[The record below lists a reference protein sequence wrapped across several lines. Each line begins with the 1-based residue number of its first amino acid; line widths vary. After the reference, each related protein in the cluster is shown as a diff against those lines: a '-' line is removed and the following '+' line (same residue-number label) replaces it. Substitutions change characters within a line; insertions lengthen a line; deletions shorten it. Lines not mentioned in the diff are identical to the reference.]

1 MNLGHSADIDRD
13 ILAYPYPGRSANN
26 RRGSRAVAE
35 SDRAKKLI
43 DRVRPGEA
51 ETLAAF
57 SPSRP
62 LIRLDLPT
70 LERPR
75 KANSG
80 AAAVGNC
87 SGDMADSRNFMTRCT
102 AYLPPGRSAG
112 TGGLTAV
119 SASGVSSRISGSG
132 PSRAIFNTSSI

>member
-1 MNLGHSADIDRD
+1 MDRE
-13 ILAYPYPGRSANN
+13 ILAYPYPGRSAKS

-51 ETLAAF
+51 ETFAAF

-62 LIRLDLPT
+62 LIKLDFPT

-80 AAAVGNC
+80 AATVGNW
-87 SGDMADSRNFMTRCT
+87 SGDIAERRYFVTSCT
-102 AYLPPGRSAG
+102 DYCARG
-112 TGGLTAV
+112 
-119 SASGVSSRISGSG
+119 
-132 PSRAIFNTSSI
+132 

>member
-1 MNLGHSADIDRD
+1 
-13 ILAYPYPGRSANN
+13 
-26 RRGSRAVAE
+26 VAE

-51 ETLAAF
+51 ETFAAF

-80 AAAVGNC
+80 AAAVGNW
-87 SGDMADSRNFMTRCT
+87 SGDIAESRNFVTRCT
-102 AYLPPGRSAG
+102 DYCARG
-112 TGGLTAV
+112 
-119 SASGVSSRISGSG
+119 
-132 PSRAIFNTSSI
+132 